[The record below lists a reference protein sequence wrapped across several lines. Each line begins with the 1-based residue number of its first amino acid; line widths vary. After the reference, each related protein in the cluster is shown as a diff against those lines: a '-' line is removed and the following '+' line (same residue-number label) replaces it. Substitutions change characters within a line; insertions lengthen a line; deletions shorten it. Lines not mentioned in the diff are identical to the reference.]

1 METSLII
8 QYIIIAVLAL
18 GALVYFFRMIRKN
31 FTKKKT
37 QNADPFC
44 DKCGGH

>member
-1 METSLII
+1 MDNSLLI
-8 QYIIIAVLAL
+8 QYIIIAVLVL
-18 GALVYFFRMIRKN
+18 GAIIYFIRWIRNN

-37 QNADPFC
+37 HGQDPFC